1 MRCTAINVLQKIS
14 FHYDIP
20 FSEWKLSSNRCLQDL
35 QSNKVKSTR
44 DEIVKSIR
52 DKASHIYKEYL
63 QAGSANCL
71 NIDGGLI
78 EALSIR
84 IRDTILMPDGSWFDS
99 ICKFVYEKLKVDTI
113 CNCKRLGLVQ
123 TKTKRFS
130 QNEDVFLNNFYQSS
144 AYKKLLLELECYS
157 HNPEPIDIDPA
168 SLASLNLNFDTGS
181 DSNSGDLPFDD
192 ELDEELELEEAKK
205 NTLNENQLLDVINF
219 KHSRSLSDCTG
230 LLQNM
235 SEIRVGS
242 FQSNAT
248 AVVTAVDVDT
258 DHQSLDEPVGA
269 LLCPPTFDHPRAHSA
284 PASSPTAGD
293 HRRATLATSGDVVA
307 PKSITTIALQP
318 FLSAKIINTAI
329 HCEGQYAVYAIQ
341 VSLVESNQHKSW
353 HIYRRYSKFLE
364 LKKMLVK
371 KYANISSI
379 PFPAKK
385 TFQNTQR
392 SVLEHRMNLLNE
404 FLKTIC
410 QRAETCEEIRQIVRQ
425 FVEPD
430 TNDRKLHS
438 GTGIRTVISM
448 FHIYV

>member
-1 MRCTAINVLQKIS
+1 M
-14 FHYDIP
+14 
-20 FSEWKLSSNRCLQDL
+20 
-35 QSNKVKSTR
+35 
-44 DEIVKSIR
+44 
-52 DKASHIYKEYL
+52 
-63 QAGSANCL
+63 
-71 NIDGGLI
+71 
-78 EALSIR
+78 
-84 IRDTILMPDGSWFDS
+84 
-99 ICKFVYEKLKVDTI
+99 
-113 CNCKRLGLVQ
+113 
-123 TKTKRFS
+123 
-130 QNEDVFLNNFYQSS
+130 
-144 AYKKLLLELECYS
+144 ECYS

-168 SLASLNLNFDTGS
+168 GLASLNLNFDTGS

-205 NTLNENQLLDVINF
+205 NTINENQLLDVINF
-219 KHSRSLSDCTG
+219 KHSRSHSDCTG

-248 AVVTAVDVDT
+248 VAVVNDDNI
-258 DHQSLDEPVGA
+258 QSLDEPTNA
-269 LLCPPTFDHPRAHSA
+269 LLCAPAVNKPRAHSA

-293 HRRATLATSGDVVA
+293 NRRATLPISSEPLP
-307 PKSITTIALQP
+307 PKTTMAIALQP

-371 KYANISSI
+371 KYANISNI

-410 QRAETCEEIRQIVRQ
+410 QRAETCDEIRQIVRQ

-430 TNDRKLHS
+430 MNDRKLHS
-438 GTGIRTVISM
+438 GSGIRTVIFFNITIDFIPAFL
-448 FHIYV
+448 FHLPQTIAKSSECIFNGFFLLTF